1 MLHCLNLSPGMP
13 VQNSIILKRMH
24 VEVVQCIPHVTLGQC
39 ILYNSIAEDSTN
51 ILYAIEN

>member
-1 MLHCLNLSPGMP
+1 MLQCLNLSPGMP

-24 VEVVQCIPHVTLGQC
+24 VEVVQCTPHVQC
-39 ILYNSIAEDSTN
+39 ILYNSIEEDSTN